1 MAAEQKRK
9 GDYLM
14 RRRDFIKAAAG
25 TMAAWPVASHA
36 QGFPSRPVTL
46 IVPFAAGGP
55 TDVLARI
62 LSEHMRTTLGQTVLI
77 ENVSGASGTL
87 AGIRAARA
95 APDGYTITIGHWGTH
110 VLNGAVYSL
119 QYDVLNDFDP
129 IALIGNG
136 PQLIIGRPA
145 LPARDL
151 KELIGWLKANPN
163 KATAGTAGPGSG
175 AHIAGVFFQ
184 NRTGTDFSFV
194 PYRGAGPA
202 LNELMAGHIDLMF
215 DQATNSLPQV
225 RGGNVKAFA
234 VTSRSRLASAPD
246 IPTVDEAG
254 LPGLYI
260 AYWHGIWA
268 PKNTPAD
275 IVARLNAAVAAALAD
290 KSVQARFLELGQE
303 TPPPERQTPEALKGH
318 QTAEIEKW
326 WPIVKA
332 ANIKAE

>member
-1 MAAEQKRK
+1 
-9 GDYLM
+9 
-14 RRRDFIKAAAG
+14 
-25 TMAAWPVASHA
+25 
-36 QGFPSRPVTL
+36 
-46 IVPFAAGGP
+46 
-55 TDVLARI
+55 
-62 LSEHMRTTLGQTVLI
+62 
-77 ENVSGASGTL
+77 
-87 AGIRAARA
+87 
-95 APDGYTITIGHWGTH
+95 
-110 VLNGAVYSL
+110 
-119 QYDVLNDFDP
+119 
-129 IALIGNG
+129 LIGNG
-136 PQLIIGRPA
+136 PQLIIGRPT
-145 LPARDL
+145 LPAQKL
-151 KELIGWLKANPN
+151 NELIGWLKDNPG

-175 AHIAGVFFQ
+175 SHVAGVFFQ
-184 NRTGTDFSFV
+184 NQTGTSFSFV

-202 LNELMAGHIDLMF
+202 LNDLMAGHIDVMF

-225 RGGNVKAFA
+225 RGGNVRAYA

-275 IVARLNAAVAAALAD
+275 VVGKLNGAVMAALAD
-290 KSVQARFLELGQE
+290 KAVQERFLELGQE
-303 TPPPERQTPEALKGH
+303 TPPPDRQTPSALKSH

>member
-1 MAAEQKRK
+1 
-9 GDYLM
+9 M

-25 TMAAWPVASHA
+25 AAALWPAVGRA
-36 QGFPSRPVTL
+36 QTFPSRSITL

-62 LSEHMRTTLGQTVLI
+62 LAEHMRGTLGQTVLI
-77 ENVSGASGTL
+77 ENVTGASGAI
-87 AGIRAARA
+87 AGLRAARA
-95 APDGYTITIGHWGTH
+95 TADGYALTIGHWGTH
-110 VLNGAVYSL
+110 VLNGAVYTL
-119 QYDVLNDFDP
+119 QYDVLNDFEP
-129 IALIGNG
+129 VALVGNG
-136 PQLIIGRPA
+136 PQLIIGKPK
-145 LPARDL
+145 LPAKDL
-151 KELIGWLKANPN
+151 KELIGWLKDNPN

-175 AHIAGVFFQ
+175 AHVAGVFFQ
-184 NRTGTDFSFV
+184 NLTDTSFAFV

-202 LNELMAGHIDLMF
+202 LNDLMAGQIDIMF

-225 RGGNVKAFA
+225 RGGTVKAYA
-234 VTSRSRLASAPD
+234 VTSRTRLASAPD

-268 PKNTPAD
+268 PKNTPGD
-275 IVARLNAAVAAALAD
+275 VVAILNAAVRVALAD
-290 KSVQARFLELGQE
+290 PAVQRRFLELGQE
-303 TPPPERQTPEALKGH
+303 TPPPDKQTPAALKAH
-318 QTAEIEKW
+318 QTEEIAKW